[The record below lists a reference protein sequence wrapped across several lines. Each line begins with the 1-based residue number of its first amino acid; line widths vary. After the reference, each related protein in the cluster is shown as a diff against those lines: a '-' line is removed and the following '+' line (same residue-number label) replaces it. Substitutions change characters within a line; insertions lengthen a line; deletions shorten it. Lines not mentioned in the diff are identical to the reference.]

1 MSILG
6 TLFAIPK
13 VATTVADTAANVVTT
28 GATMIDK
35 AFYTDQEKA
44 ENNNKLVEMWLKLQ
58 SLIANDTGIS
68 AVARRGVAYIIM
80 GSFCFLILFACIIW
94 KLDEKWAEFI
104 LKTVVDTDLAYLAL
118 LVGFFFFGFYGYG
131 KYAAKKDG
139 ATSK

>member
-1 MSILG
+1 
-6 TLFAIPK
+6 

-80 GSFCFLILFACIIW
+80 GTFCFLILFACVIW
-94 KLDEKWAEFI
+94 RFDAKWAEFI

-118 LVGFFFFGFYGYG
+118 TVGFFFYGFYSYG
-131 KYAAKKDG
+131 KYVNRGVAAK
-139 ATSK
+139 